1 MGFYGRLYGGGMN
14 FPAGNVLEKQRT
26 LLLLCSNS
34 TSKRNRFRREFDTP
48 CLYRAANEPV
58 TIFAGRV
65 KQRSKQTEEI
75 EMKQWEK
82 ELHGRYPKRI
92 WEADVDDDKT
102 NQWLKS
108 TGLKAETEGLIIATQ
123 AQSLPTKSYVT
134 ISVKYDTSPP
144 CKICNKQ
151 KVIACNIWMSRTCK
165 NRLPR
170 EAQ

>member
-1 MGFYGRLYGGGMN
+1 MN

-26 LLLLCSNS
+26 LMLLCSNS

-92 WEADVDDDKT
+92 
-102 NQWLKS
+102 
-108 TGLKAETEGLIIATQ
+108 
-123 AQSLPTKSYVT
+123 
-134 ISVKYDTSPP
+134 
-144 CKICNKQ
+144 
-151 KVIACNIWMSRTCK
+151 
-165 NRLPR
+165 
-170 EAQ
+170 